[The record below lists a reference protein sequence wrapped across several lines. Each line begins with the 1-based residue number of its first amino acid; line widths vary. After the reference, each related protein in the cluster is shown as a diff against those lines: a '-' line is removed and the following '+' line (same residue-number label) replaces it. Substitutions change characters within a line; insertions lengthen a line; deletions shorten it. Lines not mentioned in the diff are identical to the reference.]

1 MIQPFCGLSEKIYR
15 IDRKLCFVGE
25 FEHDFLIT
33 LLLLFAAVENSPIL
47 LYLFVRHNFQSSVS
61 NNL

>member
-1 MIQPFCGLSEKIYR
+1 MIQPFCGLSEKIY
-15 IDRKLCFVGE
+15 IDRKLEFVGE